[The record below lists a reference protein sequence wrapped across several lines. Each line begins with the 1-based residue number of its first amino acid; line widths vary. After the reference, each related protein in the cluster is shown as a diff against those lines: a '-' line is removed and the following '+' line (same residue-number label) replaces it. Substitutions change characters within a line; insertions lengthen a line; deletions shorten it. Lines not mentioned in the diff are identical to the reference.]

1 MSVCIVT
8 KSTSCFAAG
17 KVQTVE
23 SEGALTA
30 PDELAHSK
38 KNVADLLA

>member
-1 MSVCIVT
+1 
-8 KSTSCFAAG
+8 
-17 KVQTVE
+17 VE

-30 PDELAHSK
+30 PDELAHRK